1 MWMMCVRWN
10 GNTYLI
16 MWIYVFDNVDM
27 RVRWICPYAWRNVRC
42 AFHGLFV
49 GILRN
54 VRWTFRW
61 CSQRYRNPF
70 AAVGVRFI
78 VPAYTYSQRIRN
90 PFRIHSRNVRN
101 VFVICVLHIRRV
113 KVWFLRCK
121 SMVFGVQKLP
131 FGLQK
136 PPFWPAKSGFLY
148 LRKYIKYFYRY
159 K

>member
-1 MWMMCVRWN
+1 MWICVCGNANARIRWNEYTYSIMWKHVIDNVDMCVRWN

-78 VPAYTYSQRIRN
+78 APAYTYTPTKWQTEMRVRWCG
-90 PFRIHSRNVRN
+90 NVYL
-101 VFVICVLHIRRV
+101 IMQMH
-113 KVWFLRCK
+113 
-121 SMVFGVQKLP
+121 VFGNVDM
-131 FGLQK
+131 
-136 PPFWPAKSGFLY
+136 
-148 LRKYIKYFYRY
+148 RVR
-159 K
+159 